1 MPRST
6 SRTNSKL
13 SEPKQNIPP
22 PARTQPQVPIQ
33 APIQSQPPSMLDNMK
48 QGFSFGLGSAL
59 AHSLFKPK
67 PNEEKVIT
75 KEITTEPKL
84 TNDKI
89 YELYN
94 KCLENNNTNVDC
106 NIILNNINK

>member
-6 SRTNSKL
+6 TRTNSKL

-22 PARTQPQVPIQ
+22 PARTQVPIQ
-33 APIQSQPPSMLDNMK
+33 IQPSSMLDTMK

-67 PNEEKVIT
+67 PSDEKVIP

-84 TNDKI
+84 TTDKI

-94 KCLENNNTNVDC
+94 KCLEKNDNNIDC
-106 NIILNNINK
+106 NIILNNNK

>member
-6 SRTNSKL
+6 TRSNSKL

-22 PARTQPQVPIQ
+22 PVKSQPQVQ
-33 APIQSQPPSMLDNMK
+33 APSMLDTMK

-67 PNEEKVIT
+67 PNDEIVIT
-75 KEITTEPKL
+75 KEITNEPKI
-84 TNDKI
+84 TTDKM

-94 KCLENNNTNVDC
+94 KCLEKNDNNIDC
-106 NIILNNINK
+106 SIILNNNK

>member
-6 SRTNSKL
+6 SRTNTKL
-13 SEPKQNIPP
+13 SETKQNIPP
-22 PARTQPQVPIQ
+22 PARTQSQVPTQ
-33 APIQSQPPSMLDNMK
+33 VQSPSMLDNMK

-59 AHSLFKPK
+59 AHSIFKPK
-67 PNEEKVIT
+67 PNDEKVIT

-84 TNDKI
+84 TTDKI

-94 KCLENNNTNVDC
+94 KCLEKNDNNIDC

>member
-6 SRTNSKL
+6 TRSNSKL
-13 SEPKQNIPP
+13 SEPKQNIPV
-22 PARTQPQVPIQ
+22 PAKSQPQVPTQ
-33 APIQSQPPSMLDNMK
+33 NHSPSMLDNMK

-67 PNEEKVIT
+67 PNDEKVIP
-75 KEITTEPKL
+75 KEITAEPKM
-84 TNDKI
+84 TTDKI

-94 KCLENNNTNVDC
+94 KCLEKNDNNIDC
-106 NIILNNINK
+106 NIILNNNK

>member
-6 SRTNSKL
+6 TRSNSKL

-22 PARTQPQVPIQ
+22 PTKSQPQVP
-33 APIQSQPPSMLDNMK
+33 APSMLDTMK

-67 PNEEKVIT
+67 PNDEIVIT
-75 KEITTEPKL
+75 KEITNEPKI
-84 TNDKI
+84 TTDKM

-94 KCLENNNTNVDC
+94 KCLEKNDNNIDC
-106 NIILNNINK
+106 SIILNNNK

>member
-6 SRTNSKL
+6 TRSNSKL

-22 PARTQPQVPIQ
+22 PAKSQPQVQ
-33 APIQSQPPSMLDNMK
+33 TQVQSPSMLDTMK

-67 PNEEKVIT
+67 PNDEKVIPR
-75 KEITTEPKL
+75 EIANEPKM
-84 TNDKI
+84 TTDKM

-94 KCLENNNTNVDC
+94 KCLEKNDNNIDC
-106 NIILNNINK
+106 SIILNNNK